1 MWSLRVLYVLL
12 FIAVFANFLAND
24 KPLYAVVAGET
35 QFPVFRDLG
44 MSLGVV
50 EKDGNFL
57 RTQWKSLEYES
68 VIYPPIPYS
77 STGIDFKNARYKSP
91 FDEQNVPS
99 FRFRHHLGTD
109 RLGRDVTAG
118 MIYGTRTALLVG
130 ILAMSVAGFIGIF
143 FGVLS
148 GWYGDD
154 RFKTTRA
161 RVLMN
166 ILAILPAWF
175 YAFSVRSFAIAET
188 ENPLWEIGLSLLI
201 LIAVFALFNLLARA
215 LEKINVFKKSV
226 TVPVD
231 LLVMRFIEVMN
242 SIPALLLLLAA
253 TAVLTKQ
260 SIITTMLIIGLI
272 AWTSI
277 ARFTRAELLRI
288 RNLEYIESA
297 RALGLSDLKIIWRH
311 ALPNALTPILI
322 TLAFGIAGAVLLEST
337 LSFLGLGAGA
347 DEMTWGQI
355 LKNARDYFSAWWLAV
370 FPGTAIFITVTAFNL
385 IGEGLTDA
393 LEGRE

>member
-57 RTQWKSLEYES
+57 RTQWKSLDYAS

-201 LIAVFALFNLLARA
+201 LIAVFALFNLLART